1 MEFKNHKIIEAVCAF
16 RFNPSENNWDITSFA
31 DYYNAIKEMG
41 FSKKQE
47 IKPMQLSFQL
57 KMNEPPPIPQMVEG
71 ETQIVFKNE
80 KEDQAILLGNNYI
93 SFHTINHYPGW
104 EIFSDNLIAIYLQK
118 YFDIGYGKGL
128 LSAQMIYINKF
139 DVDKT
144 KKLSDYLS
152 FVPAMERFGEGD
164 ELSHL
169 FQSAYKIAPNKNL
182 QLKTILNVV
191 NPDKTK
197 TVILECNCIANNTSD
212 RKISWMDLS
221 RDAHDSAKNAFI
233 NIATQYFKDQIA

>member
-16 RFNPSENNWDITSFA
+16 RFNPPENNWDITSYA
-31 DYYNAIKEMG
+31 GY
-41 FSKKQE
+41 
-47 IKPMQLSFQL
+47 
-57 KMNEPPPIPQMVEG
+57 PQMVEG
-71 ETQIVFKNE
+71 AIQMVIRNE

-104 EIFSDNLIAIYLQK
+104 EIFSDHLISIYLQK
-118 YFDIGYGKGL
+118 YFEIGYGKGL

-139 DVDKT
+139 DLDKS
-144 KKLSDYLS
+144 KKLSDYLT
-152 FVPAMERFGEGD
+152 FVPAMEQFGEGD

-182 QLKTILNVV
+182 QLKTILNVQ
-191 NPDKTK
+191 NPDKIK
-197 TVILECNCIANNTSD
+197 TVILECNCIANNTND
-212 RKISWMDLS
+212 NNISWMDLS

-233 NIATQYFKDQIA
+233 NITTQYFKDQILLYFLILILI

>member
-1 MEFKNHKIIEAVCAF
+1 VV
-16 RFNPSENNWDITSFA
+16 
-31 DYYNAIKEMG
+31 
-41 FSKKQE
+41 
-47 IKPMQLSFQL
+47 
-57 KMNEPPPIPQMVEG
+57 PQMVEG
-71 ETQIVFKNE
+71 ATQMVFKNE

-104 EIFSDNLIAIYLQK
+104 EIFSDHFISIYLKK
-118 YFDIGYGKGL
+118 YFEIGYGKGL

-139 DVDKT
+139 DLDKS
-144 KKLSDYLS
+144 KKLSDYLT

-182 QLKTILNVV
+182 QLKTILNVL
-191 NPDKTK
+191 NPDKIK
-197 TVILECNCIANNTSD
+197 TVILECNCIANNEID
-212 RKISWMDLS
+212 HRISWMDLS

-233 NIATQYFKDQIA
+233 NIATQYFKDQIV